1 MLNSWMKRWRRGR
14 TGRGRTGWLARID
27 GVEKPALLL
36 GLGLVLYRVWRNGG
50 EPNATFRDRGRALAD
65 RTRGLK
71 DRWRAT
77 VARMRRK
84 MGGQPSDAGL
94 EGDPPP
100 PAPPPA

>member
-14 TGRGRTGWLARID
+14 TGWLGRIE

-36 GLGLVLYRVWRNGG
+36 GLGLVLYRVWRSGG
-50 EPNATFRDRGRALAD
+50 EPNATLRDRGRGLAD
-65 RTRGLK
+65 RSRALK

-77 VARMRRK
+77 LARVRQK
-84 MGGQPSDAGL
+84 IGGEPSGAGL
-94 EGDPPP
+94 DGDPPPP